1 MKQPSSLAVVMLALG
16 ALSLSGCVGTAVG
29 AGATAGIAVAQERSV
44 GDAVTD
50 TRIRAQ
56 INKAWFDHDITM
68 FRKIG
73 LSVVERRV
81 VLTGAVEIPKMRV
94 DAVRLAWKARG
105 VKEVVNE
112 IRVTDEG
119 GVMNYVRDTWISTQ
133 LKTKL
138 LVDKDI
144 KSINYS
150 IETVNGVVFVM
161 GIAQNQAE
169 LDRVTNHARN
179 LGYVRSVI
187 SHARLKDAP
196 RRQS

>member
-1 MKQPSSLAVVMLALG
+1 MLALG
-16 ALSLSGCVGTAVG
+16 ALSLGGCVGAAVG

-56 INKAWFDHDITM
+56 INQAWFDHDVTM

-94 DAVRLAWKARG
+94 DAVRLAWKAKG

-179 LGYVRSVI
+179 LSYVRSVI
-187 SHARLKDAP
+187 SHARLKDDP